1 MLKANYG
8 SASESA
14 SGAADAVTTAGAE
27 VDYALDKATVLFVG
41 YSKINNSKNSK
52 AYYTQADVFPQP
64 ALGKSPWD
72 ALHNS
77 TRVCA
82 VRIGMGRKAHFAAN
96 SACYWQEMQRRRPPE
111 AALAQAVRGYAEH
124 PKLLIRLMRGLRN
137 IINTLLIIDSFQSG
151 NWHRILYFD
160 IIISINAI
168 NLSA

>member
-1 MLKANYG
+1 MQASKATLGAQMGAWKAGLAFSTIDNNAGKKTSNWMILSAYSIGAVVLKANYG

-14 SGAADAVTTAGAE
+14 SGAADAVTMAGAE

-52 AYYTQADVFPQP
+52 AYYSQADAFPQP
-64 ALGKSPWD
+64 ALGKSPRD

-82 VRIGMGRKAHFAAN
+82 VRIGMGCKAHFAAN

-124 PKLLIRLMRGLRN
+124 P
-137 IINTLLIIDSFQSG
+137 
-151 NWHRILYFD
+151 
-160 IIISINAI
+160 
-168 NLSA
+168 